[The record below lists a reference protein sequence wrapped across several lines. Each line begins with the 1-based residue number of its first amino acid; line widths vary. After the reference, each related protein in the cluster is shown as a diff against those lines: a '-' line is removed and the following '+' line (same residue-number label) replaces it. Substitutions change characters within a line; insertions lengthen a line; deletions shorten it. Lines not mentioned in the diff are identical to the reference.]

1 MKYRKIAAVLTAA
14 TVFLNTVSM
23 AYADTPFKDIENNW
37 AKAHIISVHE
47 KGLMNGTA
55 EDKFSPDVVVT
66 KYSAIKAIGTMMG
79 TGIMDLTDVVNKYKE
94 VLDKNSVPEY
104 AKREVAYCIDK
115 NIIQAE
121 IELPKF
127 EEKPNATKLDIC
139 VYLGRAFGVEL
150 DPSAPPVT
158 LMFKDALE
166 IPSMY
171 KIYVNHMIKI
181 GVVDG
186 KGDAQGLFNPNMP
199 VTRAMFAKMLDIASN
214 EYVKTVVSTDTSN
227 LPVQNIED
235 QMQNAP
241 AEETP
246 VKETPDETTTD
257 ENITSADSSTAEE
270 IIDRGI
276 IDTIT
281 YKRDSKPKIL
291 IENQNKDLVEYT
303 VPEDLM
309 KENII
314 INGQLADV
322 YSLRPGLYVELK
334 AQSGVV
340 NWIKTIEMT
349 QQVNTL
355 ATVVEVDVLN
365 EIMYVEIV
373 DQDGITTEKKVFLSN
388 TRVGDLYLNI
398 LTIDA
403 LSPGQ
408 KINLIGDEN
417 SEGIR
422 ATSIIINN

>member
-1 MKYRKIAAVLTAA
+1 LKYRKIAAVLTAA

-66 KYSAIKAIGTMMG
+66 KYSALKAIGTMMG

-199 VTRAMFAKMLDIASN
+199 VPRAMFAKMLDIASN
-214 EYVKTVVSTDTSN
+214 EYVKTIVSTDTSG

-235 QMQNAP
+235 QTQSTP
-241 AEETP
+241 EEETTN
-246 VKETPDETTTD
+246 EITD
-257 ENITSADSSTAEE
+257 ENTAPDDSSTAEE
-270 IIDRGI
+270 IIDKGT

-281 YKRDSKPKIL
+281 YKRDSQPKIL
-291 IENQNKDLVEYT
+291 IEKENKNLVEYT
-303 VPEDLM
+303 VPEDLI

-314 INGQLADV
+314 INGQLSDV

-349 QQVNTL
+349 KQINTV
-355 ATVVEVDVLN
+355 ATIVEVDLLN

-373 DQDGITTEKKVFLSN
+373 DQDGLTTEKKVFLSN

-398 LTIDA
+398 LAIDA
-403 LSPGQ
+403 LNPGQ
-408 KINLIGDEN
+408 RINLIGDEN

-422 ATSIIINN
+422 ATSIIINQ